1 MNTEI
6 TKNYNVEKE
15 LERLGYDSGRLIDK
29 LVFEVTNLGMEYYQ
43 HNEFY
48 RQGFVGGKGMTA
60 EEILD
65 ECKEHEI
72 DLEEY
77 KDETLELDKKIFKV
91 QDRLHGKTL
100 SINVLNDK
108 HICDDYYHGYR
119 DVLLECLRKGESTQA
134 LDDFLYEVRGS
145 VESNEDYLDVLESIE
160 AHTY

>member
-1 MNTEI
+1 MNAEI

-65 ECKEHEI
+65 ECKEYEI
-72 DLEEY
+72 DLDEY
-77 KDETLELDKKIFKV
+77 KDETVELDKKINEIEN
-91 QDRLHGKTL
+91 RLFGKKL
-100 SINVLNDK
+100 SINILNNPY
-108 HICDDYYHGYR
+108 ICDDYYHGYN
-119 DVLLECLRKGESTQA
+119 DVLLECLSKGETTEA
-134 LDDFLYEVRGS
+134 LQDFLYEVRSS
-145 VESNEDYLDVLESIE
+145 VESHEDHRDLLEEIE
-160 AHTY
+160 VHTY

>member
-1 MNTEI
+1 MNAEI

-65 ECKEHEI
+65 ECKEYEI

-91 QDRLHGKTL
+91 QDRLKGKKL
-100 SINVLNDK
+100 SINILNDK
-108 HICDDYYHGYR
+108 YICDDYYYGYN
-119 DVLLECLRKGESTQA
+119 DVLLECLRKRESTEA
-134 LDDFLYEVRGS
+134 LDDFIYEVRGS

-160 AHTY
+160 EHTY